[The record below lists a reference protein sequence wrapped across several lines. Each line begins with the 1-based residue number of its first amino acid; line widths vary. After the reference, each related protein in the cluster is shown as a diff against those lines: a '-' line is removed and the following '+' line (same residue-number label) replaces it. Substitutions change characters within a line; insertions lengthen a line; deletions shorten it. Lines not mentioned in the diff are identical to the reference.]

1 MKKFKSLLF
10 LFIFLGISTNYLKG
24 QIATHPSWYK
34 LYNDTM
40 QGINMKEALHFL
52 QVKKLKPR
60 QHIIVGIIDSGIDTT
75 SVDLIPA
82 LWHNPKEKIDRKDN
96 DKNGYVD
103 GTSLGPKPAH
113 SI

>member
-1 MKKFKSLLF
+1 
-10 LFIFLGISTNYLKG
+10 
-24 QIATHPSWYK
+24 
-34 LYNDTM
+34 M

-82 LWHNPKEKIDRKDN
+82 LWHNPKEKSTEKTMIKTDMWMMCT
-96 DKNGYVD
+96 D
-103 GTSLGPKPAH
+103 GTSLGPKTAH